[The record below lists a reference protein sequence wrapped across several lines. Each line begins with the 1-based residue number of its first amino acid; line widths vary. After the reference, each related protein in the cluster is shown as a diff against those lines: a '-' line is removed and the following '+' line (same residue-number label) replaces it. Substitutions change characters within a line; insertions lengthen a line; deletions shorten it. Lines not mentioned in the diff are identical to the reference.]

1 MNVNFALILV
11 ILTVVS
17 GGIALLDI
25 FIFVPRRKHKQQ
37 QLQEQG
43 QQQAAEQA
51 LKQPRLIEYA
61 RSFFP
66 IFLIVLLLRSFLA
79 EPFRIPSGSLEP
91 TLLVGDFVL
100 VNKYKYGLRLPVLNY
115 KFVEIDEPESGDVV
129 VFRWPPEPNIDYIK
143 RIVGV
148 PGDHIEYIDKQL
160 IINGQSLEQEFID
173 NTSNI
178 DSQGRTWRVEKRLEK
193 LNDEEYYIY
202 VRPDVRAQNFE
213 VTVPPGHYFVI
224 VDKPLLR

>member
-1 MNVNFALILV
+1 LLCC
-11 ILTVVS
+11 LLL
-17 GGIALLDI
+17 ALLLQLL
-25 FIFVPRRKHKQQ
+25 FLVFATRHK
-37 QLQEQG
+37 
-43 QQQAAEQA
+43 
-51 LKQPRLIEYA
+51 Y
-61 RSFFP
+61 
-66 IFLIVLLLRSFLA
+66 
-79 EPFRIPSGSLEP
+79 
-91 TLLVGDFVL
+91 
-100 VNKYKYGLRLPVLNY
+100 KYKYGLRLPVLNY

-160 IINGQSLEQEFID
+160 IINGQPLEQEFID

-178 DSQGRTWRVEKRLEK
+178 DGQGRTWRVEKRLEK

-224 VDKPLLR
+224 GDNRDDSSDSRYWGFVPEENLVGKAFIVWMSWNKANSRIRWQRIGNSIN